1 MLRGTLL
8 AGVAMAVIV
17 SGLAVAQEQPLPALG
32 IALEGYAYPYPVQ
45 YFTVINDGRRL
56 AMAYMDVAPQANANG
71 HTIVLLHGKNFGGYY
86 FRNVIARLSAAG
98 YRVVVPDQIGW
109 GKSPKPDIHYSF
121 QQLAANTA
129 ALLDALQV
137 GNVAVLGHSTGGM
150 LAVRFALM
158 YPDRVTHLI
167 LEDPIGLED
176 YRLKIPPQSDDTL
189 LAQEL
194 NNTKPA
200 AIQAFYARYFAS
212 PTPALYEPLAD
223 VQIRVSQ
230 SRDYDQWALA
240 SALAYQMIY
249 QQPVRYEYHLLRPP
263 TLIIVGAEDH
273 TVPLGSYAAP
283 DVRATMGNFPEL
295 AREAARDIPRGRFVV
310 VPNSGHIPHLEQPE
324 QFFAALLP
332 FLSV

>member
-1 MLRGTLL
+1 MLRAVI
-8 AGVAMAVIV
+8 AGVAMAIIIT
-17 SGLAVAQEQPLPALG
+17 APAIAQVQALPALG
-32 IALEGYAYPYPVQ
+32 IALEGYAYPYPVE
-45 YFTVINDGRRL
+45 YFTVVNDGRQL
-56 AMAYMDVAPQANANG
+56 AMAYMDVAPAANPNG
-71 HTIVLLHGKNFGGYY
+71 HTVVLLHGKNFGGYY
-86 FRNVIARLSAAG
+86 FREVIARLNSAG

-129 ALLDALQV
+129 ALLDALHIDK
-137 GNVAVLGHSTGGM
+137 VAVLGHSTGGM

-158 YPDRVTHLI
+158 YPERVTHLI

-200 AIQAFYARYFAS
+200 AIEAFYAHYFANPNPS
-212 PTPALYEPLAD
+212 VYEPLAD
-223 VQIRVSQ
+223 VQIRVSR
-230 SRDYDQWALA
+230 SPDYKQWALA
-240 SALAYQMIY
+240 SALAYQLIY

-273 TVPLGSYAAP
+273 TVPLGSYAPP
-283 DVRATMGNFPEL
+283 DARATMGNFPEL
-295 AREAARDIPRGRFVV
+295 AREAARDIPHVRVVV
-310 VPNSGHIPHLEQPE
+310 VPNCGHIPHLEQPE
-324 QFFAALLP
+324 QFFAALVP
-332 FLSV
+332 FLSS

>member
-1 MLRGTLL
+1 MIRGALL
-8 AGVAMAVIV
+8 TGLAAVMFAT
-17 SGLAVAQEQPLPALG
+17 GAAVAQNTALPLG

-45 YFTVINDGRRL
+45 YLTVANDGRRL
-56 AMAYMDVAPQANANG
+56 AMAYMDVAPQSNANG
-71 HTIVLLHGKNFGGYY
+71 RTIVLLHGKNFGGYY
-86 FRNVIARLSAAG
+86 FRNVIARLNEAG

-129 ALLDALQV
+129 ALLDALHV

-158 YPDRVTHLI
+158 YPDRVTHLV

-189 LAQEL
+189 FAQEL
-194 NNTKPA
+194 NNTQPA
-200 AIQAFYARYFAS
+200 AIEAFYAHYFAHPMPS
-212 PTPALYEPLAD
+212 LYEPLAD
-223 VQIRVSQ
+223 VQIRVSR
-230 SRDYDQWALA
+230 SPDYEQWARA

-273 TVPLGSYAAP
+273 TVPLGGYAAP
-283 DVRATMGNFPEL
+283 DVRATMGHFPEL
-295 AREAARDIPRGRFVV
+295 ARDAAHDIPHGQFVV
-310 VPNSGHIPHLEQPE
+310 VPNAGHIPHLEQP
-324 QFFAALLP
+324 QAFFDALLP
-332 FLSV
+332 FLK

>member
-1 MLRGTLL
+1 MLRS
-8 AGVAMAVIV
+8 AVIA
-17 SGLAVAQEQPLPALG
+17 GLAAVVLATGLAAAQEPTLPALG

-45 YFTVINDGRRL
+45 YFTVVNDGRQL

-71 HTIVLLHGKNFGGYY
+71 RTIVLLHGKNFGGYY
-86 FRNVIARLSAAG
+86 FRNVIARLSDAG

-129 ALLDALQV
+129 ALLDALHV

-158 YPDRVTHLI
+158 YPERVTHLI
-167 LEDPIGLED
+167 LEDPVGLED

-189 LAQEL
+189 FAQER

-200 AIQAFYARYFAS
+200 AIEAFYAHYFAH
-212 PTPALYEPLAD
+212 PTPSLYEPLAE

-230 SRDYDQWALA
+230 SPDYDQWALA

-249 QQPVRYEYHLLRPP
+249 QQPVRYEYRLIAAP

-273 TVPLGSYAAP
+273 TVPLGGYAAP
-283 DVRATMGNFPEL
+283 DVRATMGHFPEL
-295 AREAARDIPRGRFVV
+295 AREAAHDIPHGQLVV
-310 VPNSGHIPHLEQPE
+310 VPNAGHIPHLEQP
-324 QFFAALLP
+324 QAFFDALLP
-332 FLSV
+332 FLK

>member
-1 MLRGTLL
+1 MIRCALL
-8 AGVAMAVIV
+8 TGLAAVMFATRA
-17 SGLAVAQEQPLPALG
+17 AVAQNTALPLG

-45 YFTVINDGRRL
+45 YLTVANDGRRL
-56 AMAYMDVAPQANANG
+56 AMAYMDVAPQSNANG
-71 HTIVLLHGKNFGGYY
+71 RTIVLLHGKNFGGYY
-86 FRNVIARLSAAG
+86 FRNVIARLSEAG

-129 ALLDALQV
+129 ALLDALHV

-158 YPDRVTHLI
+158 YPDRVTHLV

-189 LAQEL
+189 FAQEL
-194 NNTKPA
+194 NNTQPA
-200 AIQAFYARYFAS
+200 AIEAFYAHYFAHPMPS
-212 PTPALYEPLAD
+212 LYEPLAD
-223 VQIRVSQ
+223 VQIRVSR
-230 SRDYDQWALA
+230 SPDYEQWARA

-273 TVPLGSYAAP
+273 TVPLGGYAAP
-283 DVRATMGNFPEL
+283 DVRATMGHFPEL
-295 AREAARDIPRGRFVV
+295 ARDAAHDIPHGQFVV
-310 VPNSGHIPHLEQPE
+310 VPNAGHIPHLEQP
-324 QFFAALLP
+324 QAFFDALLP
-332 FLSV
+332 FLK